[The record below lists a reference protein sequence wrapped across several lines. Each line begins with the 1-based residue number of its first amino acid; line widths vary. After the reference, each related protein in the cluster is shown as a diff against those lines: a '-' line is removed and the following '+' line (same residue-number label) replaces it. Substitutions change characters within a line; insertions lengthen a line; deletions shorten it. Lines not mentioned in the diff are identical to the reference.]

1 MAVVTCKLRL
11 YSDSGRKLCYRESA
25 ERVGRIYLNK
35 DLVDELELGEGFY
48 IQLANSIDEVP
59 KKGYCTRMI
68 PKKATLNKVRFHES
82 LDELGEIGDLYVSKD
97 ILEYLGIHGGSEIA
111 VRIVSIE
118 NFNKTFSSG
127 GDAFAATNGK
137 QVVELFNR
145 GSEKIIKNL
154 PEGRFRDWVNGHRGL
169 AFGIVSLPAI
179 IPAGCLLDVWSVG
192 RIAGWTY
199 DLGVQLQGISIFA
212 TPEQKAASQEIK
224 MSSYIANHTG
234 AVTRA
239 WLIGVYESG
248 MPARELEA
256 IKKLWTWG
264 NIAILAGIPWAWWKF
279 QWGMPKHSSTRV
291 HGLKVVDNA
300 AFGTNRWANVKDLN
314 NFCEVG
320 PPVPLEKN
328 KSKTSRF
335 PGGNLIGELERKIIR
350 VNFEKVPDDTPKT
363 APHLL
368 AYGGTGAGK
377 SFSLV
382 SGNIIAGVSEGQSL
396 VMIDPKGELF
406 RIFANWLREL
416 GYQVWVLNFMTPEHS
431 HRWDPVIECMND
443 AEISEMIDTLS
454 KNATNGSE
462 SYFALKAME
471 LMEAFIGLLKGDFPI
486 EQQHMRS
493 LMSLASWPEEKLD
506 ARFRDAFEAG
516 KISPTIYE
524 RWRGVVKKNYE
535 FAVSNLNAVLKNLTT
550 APLAAMM
557 SEQEIDLSDIGRK
570 KTALFL
576 IIPTGGEGVYLK
588 PILAMFY
595 KFLFKRLDK
604 LAFTSPGERLPVP
617 VRNAW
622 DEMANVG
629 IIPGLPEIIST
640 ARSKGIH
647 IMMILQTPT
656 QLESLYGRDDAK
668 TITGNCPTVMMIG
681 IAPADR
687 DLAKM
692 FSEILGVAAVEAYR
706 VSEDR
711 TIPGKHWFQFS
722 KKTKTVVE
730 RPLMTMSEIFKI
742 DPRYCIALLQWS
754 NPVYLKKVGW
764 TKLPQA
770 KEIRRCGMLPVKEYI
785 PARSF
790 DICLPEDDTFTS
802 NSTESSLAFTTYRV
816 TSPTEGEKIISLGSW
831 GEINP
836 EDQGLEVDTTTAEF
850 GLIVNTTDENEM
862 AMYQGDFSDV
872 ISEEFTEQLSEN
884 PGGAFFIPHFVE
896 NQKENLMV
904 GDEEEVSTKMV
915 DGVPVEEKMTMPEKV
930 KITNCS
936 W

>member
-1 MAVVTCKLRL
+1 MLQL
-11 YSDSGRKLCYRESA
+11 
-25 ERVGRIYLNK
+25 VGNKSVELLNK
-35 DLVDELELGEGFY
+35 
-48 IQLANSIDEVP
+48 
-59 KKGYCTRMI
+59 
-68 PKKATLNKVRFHES
+68 
-82 LDELGEIGDLYVSKD
+82 
-97 ILEYLGIHGGSEIA
+97 GSE
-111 VRIVSIE
+111 
-118 NFNKTFSSG
+118 
-127 GDAFAATNGK
+127 
-137 QVVELFNR
+137 Q
-145 GSEKIIKNL
+145 IIKKL
-154 PEGRFRDWVNGHRGL
+154 PEGRLRDWVHNHRGV
-169 AFGIVSLPAI
+169 AFGLASLPFVLPI
-179 IPAGCLLDVWSVG
+179 GCILDVWSIG

-199 DLGVQLQGISIFA
+199 DAGVQLQGISILA
-212 TPEQKAASQEIK
+212 TPEQKAAATHGID
-224 MSSYIANHTG
+224 MSRYIATYTS
-234 AVTRA
+234 AVTKA
-239 WLIGVYESG
+239 WLTGIYAPG
-248 MPARELEA
+248 MPVKELEA
-256 IKKLWTWG
+256 VKDFWQWG
-264 NIAILAGIPWAWWKF
+264 NLLLMAGLPWAGWKF
-279 QWGMPKHSSTRV
+279 QWGVPKHSATRV

-300 AFGTNRWANVKDLN
+300 AFGTNRWAGAKDLK
-314 NFCEVG
+314 NFCELG
-320 PPVPLEKN
+320 PPVPLEKI
-328 KSKTSRF
+328 KDKIVQF
-335 PGGNLIGELERKIIR
+335 PGGNLIGELEKKMIR
-350 VNFEKVPDDTPKT
+350 VNFEKVPSDTPKT

-454 KNATNGSE
+454 KNATSGSGD
-462 SYFALKAME
+462 YFMLKAME
-471 LMEAFIGLLKGDFPI
+471 LMEAYIGLLKGDFPI

-493 LMSLASWPEEKLD
+493 LMTLASWPEEKLD

-535 FAVSNLNAVLKNLTT
+535 YAVSNLTAVLKNLTT
-550 APLAAMM
+550 DALAAMM
-557 SEQEIDLSDIGRK
+557 SEQEIDLSEIGKK
-570 KTALFL
+570 KTALFM

-617 VRNAW
+617 VRNVW

-647 IMMILQTPT
+647 IIMILQTPT

-668 TITGNCPTVMMIG
+668 TITGNCPTVMLIG
-681 IAPADR
+681 VAPADR

-692 FSEILGVAAVEAYR
+692 FSEILGTAAVEAYR

-711 TIPGKHWFQFS
+711 TVPGKHWFEFS
-722 KKTKTVVE
+722 KKTKTVIE
-730 RPLMTMSEIFKI
+730 RPLMSMSEIFKI

-764 TKLPQA
+764 TRLPQA
-770 KEIRRCGMLPVKEYI
+770 KDIRRCGMLPVKEYI
-785 PARSF
+785 PARDF
-790 DICLPEDDTFTS
+790 EICLPENDSITS
-802 NSTESSLAFTTYRV
+802 SSKETSLVFAINQNANNEPFLEKCDISNQTETKQ
-816 TSPTEGEKIISLGSW
+816 GEKKENQGSSPSTKGKIIIPMGYFAGEW
-831 GEINP
+831 GEITPNTSELVNDEIVEITWDENEQKEP
-836 EDQGLEVDTTTAEF
+836 EMQP
-850 GLIVNTTDENEM
+850 NTTDEDEM
-862 AMYQGDFSDV
+862 LMYQMDLADV
-872 ISEEFTEQLSEN
+872 IPEEFSEQPSGDHE
-884 PGGAFFIPHFVE
+884 GAFFIADF
-896 NQKENLMV
+896 NQNKEDQQQKQTS
-904 GDEEEVSTKMV
+904 GSEEA
-915 DGVPVEEKMTMPEKV
+915 EEKIELEKV
-930 KITNCS
+930 KSTNCS